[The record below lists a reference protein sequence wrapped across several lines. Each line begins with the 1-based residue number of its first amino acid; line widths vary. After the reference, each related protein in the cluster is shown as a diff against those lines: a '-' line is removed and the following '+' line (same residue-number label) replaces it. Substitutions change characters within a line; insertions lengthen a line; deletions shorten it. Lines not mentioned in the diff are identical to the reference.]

1 MQSPIVVL
9 FLPVGPKQVSQIKNT
24 KTASFV
30 LLRHFFTVK
39 RTNWALFVLLEMPG
53 GLYCHSG
60 PHQHCHVERH
70 QHCHAEPHQHYYA
83 SRHQHCHVERP
94 TGVET
99 SVTRF
104 LHSLRSVEMT
114 SNSRTVM
121 SGHICTF
128 MSVDISTVMSS
139 DQRESRHL

>member
-9 FLPVGPKQVSQIKNT
+9 FLPVDPKQVSQIKNT

-39 RTNWALFVLLEMPG
+39 RTNWALSVLLEMPG

-60 PHQHCHVERH
+60 PHQHF
-70 QHCHAEPHQHYYA
+70 HAGPHL
-83 SRHQHCHVERP
+83 HCHVERP

-99 SVTRF
+99 S
-104 LHSLRSVEMT
+104 L
-114 SNSRTVM
+114 N
-121 SGHICTF
+121 
-128 MSVDISTVMSS
+128 
-139 DQRESRHL
+139 RHVLTLFYSQFDRAVV

>member
-60 PHQHCHVERH
+60 PHPHCHVEL
-70 QHCHAEPHQHYYA
+70 
-83 SRHQHCHVERP
+83 HQHCHVERP

-121 SGHICTF
+121 SNDIC
-128 MSVDISTVMSS
+128 TVMSNDICTIIS
-139 DQRESRHL
+139 

>member
-9 FLPVGPKQVSQIKNT
+9 FLPVDPKQVSQIKNT

-60 PHQHCHVERH
+60 PHL
-70 QHCHAEPHQHYYA
+70 
-83 SRHQHCHVERP
+83 HCHVERP

-99 SVTRF
+99 S
-104 LHSLRSVEMT
+104 L
-114 SNSRTVM
+114 N
-121 SGHICTF
+121 
-128 MSVDISTVMSS
+128 
-139 DQRESRHL
+139 RHVLTLFYSQFDRAVV